1 MDELYPAGTTIP
13 GLAIESDTVVT
24 QYYYSE
30 QLGKKEVFLFPITVP
45 ELYAVY
51 PAAWN
56 AVTTPPSYLILTD
69 VNTGTP
75 TQKAVSTMSI
85 QSLLQGYTLRIAVS
99 PAFNITKEGFYY
111 IRFSGPNINFYF
123 RKNDIKFGLLPLP
136 GDDT

>member
-13 GLAIESDTVVT
+13 GLSINSDTVVT

-30 QLGKKEVFLFPITVP
+30 QIGNKEVFLFPITVP

-69 VNTGTP
+69 VNTGTQ

-85 QSLLQGYTLRIAVS
+85 QNVVTGYSLRIAVS

-111 IRFSGPNINFYF
+111 IRFAGTTIDFYF
-123 RKNDIKFGLLPLP
+123 RKNNIKFGALPLP